1 MTEEARAAS
10 SVREGTTMMETI
22 ETLTTH
28 QPERSRAVF
37 SNEDCELIR
46 VAVNYYLQ
54 EIKESPEGL
63 KYSNL
68 YHRLRRIE

>member
-1 MTEEARAAS
+1 
-10 SVREGTTMMETI
+10 MMETI
-22 ETLTTH
+22 ETLTI
-28 QPERSRAVF
+28 PEPQRSRAVF
-37 SNEDCELIR
+37 SNEDFELIR